1 MADSGSG
8 LEGRVV
14 LVTGASSGIGA
25 AAAVRFGELG
35 CKLVLVARSAAGLEG
50 VAGRCREAGATAV
63 TVLSHDLAVP
73 GQCEAAVAGAVRQFG
88 QLDVLVNSAGILM
101 SGGVE
106 NLTGENYDLVMNIN
120 TRAAFLL
127 TQAAVPHLLATR
139 GNVIHVSSVTGIR
152 AFPGVLGYCMSK
164 AALDQLVRCAAL
176 ELGGRGV
183 RVNSVN
189 PGVIVTDCHKRGG
202 MEAEQYEQFLQH
214 STTTH
219 ALGRVGQPAEVADLI
234 AFLASDR
241 AAFITGQTIGIDGGR
256 GVMCPR

>member
-1 MADSGSG
+1 M
-8 LEGRVV
+8 
-14 LVTGASSGIGA
+14 
-25 AAAVRFGELG
+25 RFGELG

-50 VAGRCREAGATAV
+50 VAGRCREAGAPVVIA
-63 TVLSHDLAVP
+63 LSHDLAVP

-164 AALDQLVRCAAL
+164 AALDQVFIKCTRSLDILTGWLQLVRCAAL

-183 RVNSVN
+183 RVNRSAV
-189 PGVIVTDCHKRGG
+189 VRHWK
-202 MEAEQYEQFLQH
+202 
-214 STTTH
+214 
-219 ALGRVGQPAEVADLI
+219 
-234 AFLASDR
+234 
-241 AAFITGQTIGIDGGR
+241 
-256 GVMCPR
+256 